1 MGEWY
6 VGQRI
11 VCVDNGFL
19 DVSDA
24 PELTEGSIYT
34 VSEVM
39 PRKRGHFGLRVKE
52 VEAKEKYHAFDERRF
67 RPLTEAAQ
75 DRRLS
80 SGLLAGSTR
89 PSRGPAIEP

>member
-1 MGEWY
+1 MGGWY

-19 DVSDA
+19 DFSDA

-34 VSEVM
+34 VVEIL
-39 PRKRGHFGLRVKE
+39 PKKRGFFGLRIKE

-67 RPLTEAAQ
+67 QPLTEAARDPRQ
-75 DRRLS
+75 SSDLS
-80 SGLLAGSTR
+80 VAR
-89 PSRGPAIEP
+89 APPARGPAGAP

>member
-19 DVSDA
+19 DFSDA

-34 VSEVM
+34 VTEVM

-67 RPLTEAAQ
+67 RPLTEAARA
-75 DRRLS
+75 RRLS
-80 SGLLAGSTR
+80 SDLRDGST
-89 PSRGPAIEP
+89 PPLRGLAIEP